1 MELLLHLMY
10 DLKAEHVLSREISDE
25 FLFGAKSG
33 VGWVQVAFVRMLA
46 LRFIANVAVAASA
59 SQSLVSAFGTLSPGP
74 CGRVILALDGGFHHW
89 FPPILHR
96 LCLGRP

>member
-1 MELLLHLMY
+1 M
-10 DLKAEHVLSREISDE
+10 SS
-25 FLFGAKSG
+25 FLVQSQV

-96 LCLGRP
+96 FCLGHP